1 VTIGVLFVSTGG
13 ICRAPMAAGVFRTF
27 AVRGRIENR
36 FDIAAAG
43 TFDGHAGE
51 PPSLMAF
58 EVAER
63 RGYDVPAA
71 PVRTLRQEDLSRYD
85 HLIAMDRSN
94 LATLRWLAPSGRM
107 DAPKLLMR
115 HVPQAPAIDIVDPY
129 GGTVEDYERAL
140 DLIEKGCAGL
150 LMTIVSGAVPSLPG
164 EIQRD
169 PP

>member
-1 VTIGVLFVSTGG
+1 MSVRVLFVSTGG

-27 AVRGRIENR
+27 ASRGRVEDR

-51 PPSLMAF
+51 PPSLLAF
-58 EVAER
+58 EVAGR

-94 LATLRWLAPSGRM
+94 LAALRWMAPSGRT
-107 DAPKLLMR
+107 DLPKLLMR
-115 HVPQAPAIDIVDPY
+115 HLPEAPAIDIVDPY
-129 GGTVEDYERAL
+129 GGTVDDYERAL

-150 LMTIVSGAVPSLPG
+150 MMTIVSNGSLPLPG
-164 EIQRD
+164 QNRRELT
-169 PP
+169 